1 MIKIIKP
8 LHFSLNANRSHVRI
22 VQLDSFYLIIRSIC
36 RKFGFA
42 SEFINVRT
50 PNVRIANNFSLL
62 RSNSRMEIPFFCPRT
77 AENFK
82 LTFFVFFSFFFEKK
96 FLLHTRRFQIFK
108 RCVFTFPIC
117 LFTLSVYLKKFL
129 PIVAR
134 WYGMEMLNF
143 SYQYRINP
151 LIEMEIRGLCLVCRV
166 VRTGSLKNS
175 AVHTLPSVKP
185 PTSSL
190 VSTIIKSC
198 TGRTPFFLGREESA
212 SRENE
217 PRFRWVP
224 GVTRQRERV
233 TTMSSR
239 RAKVTTRPRFAL
251 DLTNDSA
258 ATFHSGVSSTA
269 IFATLIVFPGD
280 EMNFHLF
287 FISYR
292 LVFQFRGA
300 RAT

>member
-1 MIKIIKP
+1 M
-8 LHFSLNANRSHVRI
+8 
-22 VQLDSFYLIIRSIC
+22 
-36 RKFGFA
+36 
-42 SEFINVRT
+42 
-50 PNVRIANNFSLL
+50 
-62 RSNSRMEIPFFCPRT
+62 
-77 AENFK
+77 
-82 LTFFVFFSFFFEKK
+82 
-96 FLLHTRRFQIFK
+96 LHTRRFQIFK

-269 IFATLIVFPGD
+269 IFATLIVFSGD